1 MGHRRVSAGRVG
13 VLFLAGFFALVQAA
27 PVAGAGSATG
37 GSRVSGAAPADAKIE
52 RGLIKALETGATD
65 RFVVEFAT
73 KASLAGAAQ
82 VKDRTRRGQLV
93 LDSLRKT
100 AASAQATARAAVAR
114 TTGARAESFW
124 LSNVM
129 LVHGDAA
136 LATKLA
142 ALQGVRTVRQEK
154 VYPLV
159 KPVAPQVV
167 VQVGE
172 TPEWG
177 VAKIGADKVWA
188 DGITGAGVTVATIDT
203 GVEYTHE
210 ALVEHYRGNHHDG
223 SFDHNYN
230 WWDPTGLC
238 ADDTPCDN
246 AGHGTHTMGTI
257 VGGDL
262 DGPLPDIGVAPG
274 ADWISAKG
282 CEAFDCS
289 EGSLLSAGQFMIA
302 PTDLQGNNPRP
313 DLRPDIVSNS
323 WGNDNPNDSFYVATV
338 AAWRA
343 AGIIPVFAAG
353 NAGPGCSTAGAPGQ
367 LSEVI
372 SVGATD
378 KNDLIADFS
387 SRGPSPSDK
396 ISPNVSAPGVGIVSS
411 VPGNGYAS
419 SDGTSMATPHAAGH
433 PRPDA
438 VGQADARRQLQR
450 AARFA
455 EQDRRRPAG

>member
-1 MGHRRVSAGRVG
+1 M
-13 VLFLAGFFALVQAA
+13 
-27 PVAGAGSATG
+27 
-37 GSRVSGAAPADAKIE
+37 
-52 RGLIKALETGATD
+52 
-65 RFVVEFAT
+65 VEFTT
-73 KASLAGAAQ
+73 KANLTGAAQ
-82 VKDRTRRGQLV
+82 VKDRAQRGQLV
-93 LDSLRKT
+93 FDSLRKT
-100 AASAQATARAAVAR
+100 AVSAQVAAR
-114 TTGARAESFW
+114 TAVGRTKGARAESFW

-142 ALQGVRTVRQEK
+142 ALPSVRTVRKEK

-159 KPVAPQVV
+159 KPIAPQVV
-167 VQVGE
+167 VDAGE
-172 TPEWG
+172 TPGWG
-177 VAKIGADKVWA
+177 VAKIGADQVWA
-188 DGITGAGVTVATIDT
+188 EGITGAGVTVATIDT

-230 WWDPTGLC
+230 WWDPTGVC
-238 ADDTPCDN
+238 GDTPCDN

-274 ADWISAKG
+274 AEWISAKG
-282 CEAFDCS
+282 CEDFDCS

-302 PTDLQGNNPRP
+302 PTDLEGNNPRP

-323 WGNDNPNDSFYVATV
+323 WGNDNPNDTFYLATV
-338 AAWRA
+338 EAWRA

-353 NAGPGCSTAGAPGQ
+353 NAGPGCSTAGTPG
-367 LSEVI
+367 LFTEVI

-378 KNDLIADFS
+378 KTDLIADFS

-396 ISPNVSAPGVGIVSS
+396 VSPNVSAPGVDVVSS
-411 VPGNGYAS
+411 VPGNGYQALS
-419 SDGTSMATPHAAGH
+419 GTSMATPHTAGALALMLSAKPTLAGNFNAA
-433 PRPDA
+433 P
-438 VGQADARRQLQR
+438 
-450 AARFA
+450 
-455 EQDRRRPAG
+455 